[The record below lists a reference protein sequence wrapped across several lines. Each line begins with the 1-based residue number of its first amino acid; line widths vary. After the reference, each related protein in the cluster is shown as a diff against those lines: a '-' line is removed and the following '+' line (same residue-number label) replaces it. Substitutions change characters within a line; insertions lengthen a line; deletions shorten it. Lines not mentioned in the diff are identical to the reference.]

1 MTEEQQTNWK
11 NRWVLKGLPEQLLD
25 DMINEANTEYE
36 TEMGVWYFNR
46 YAQVKVTV
54 TDDELETGDFYL
66 YVIQRADTVYFGKGS
81 LESSEL
87 FVQVPCTEIVFQVIK
102 MHVGETL
109 QIKGYGYTIATV
121 SKDAEIEVSVSDVC
135 TPPDFKTLSVLIN
148 ANAEM
153 ASWAGWTVVG
163 AYHQVDNHQYCGSH
177 SGSWQF
183 YLYWDGYI
191 EQELLF
197 PVYRSWL
204 DIFTVCL
211 LNLGK
216 VTLYF
221 TDDTSKDLSV
231 NNPTFTNT
239 NLLTA
244 NADGDGLLF
253 PEGKWLKKIRF
264 TPTPANSLTV
274 DDVRMNE

>member
-1 MTEEQQTNWK
+1 MTEEQQANWK
-11 NRWVLKGLPEQLLD
+11 SRWILKGLPETLLD
-25 DMINEANTEYE
+25 EMIAEANTEYE
-36 TEMGVWYFNR
+36 TELGVWYFNR
-46 YAQVKVTV
+46 YAQVKVSV
-54 TDDELETGDFYL
+54 IGDSLDTNEYYL
-66 YVIQRADTVYFGKGS
+66 YIIERADTVYYGKGS
-81 LESSEL
+81 LDSYEL
-87 FVQVPCTEIVFQVIK
+87 FPQVPCTEIVFQVIK
-102 MHVGETL
+102 IYVGETL
-109 QIKGYGYTIATV
+109 QIKGYGYTIATI
-121 SKDAEIEVSVSDVC
+121 SKDSEIEVTVEDVC

-163 AYHQVDNHQYCGSH
+163 AYHQVDHHQYCGSH
-177 SGSWQF
+177 SGEWQF

-197 PVYRSWL
+197 PVYRGWL

-221 TDDTSKDLSV
+221 NDDTSKDLTV
-231 NNPTFTNT
+231 NNPSFTNM

-244 NADGDGLLF
+244 NADGGGLLF
-253 PEGKWLKKIRF
+253 PADKWLTKIRF
-264 TPTPANSLTV
+264 TPTPTNSLTV
-274 DDVRMNE
+274 DDVRFNE